1 LPFQSGPGSPSV
13 LSPPDQEVLI
23 AQAASGSS
31 DAFGLLVAPHL
42 ALFSNGIRR
51 ILGNAADTQDAL
63 QNALLAM
70 YQDLPSF
77 QARSRFSSWA
87 YRICINAA
95 LMFRRAQGRFREES
109 MDECPGLGRFD
120 ERGHHLERG
129 DAWPWA
135 VEPEA
140 LAQAELGQLRACL
153 QAALEALPEAQRVV
167 FVLRDLEDWSTEE
180 IAAQL
185 DQTPAA
191 VRQRLHR
198 ARVQIQSCLKEHV
211 LGRPQ

>member
-1 LPFQSGPGSPSV
+1 MPFQSGPGSPSV

-51 ILGNAADTQDAL
+51 ILGNAADTQDTL
-63 QNALLAM
+63 QNALLSM
-70 YQDLPSF
+70 YQDLPAF

-95 LMFRRAQGRFREES
+95 LMFRRAKGRFREEA
-109 MDECPGLGRFD
+109 MDDCPGLGRFD

-129 DAWPWA
+129 ADWA
-135 VEPEA
+135 VPPEA
-140 LAQAELGQLRACL
+140 LAEAERGQLRACL
-153 QAALEALPEAQRVV
+153 LKALEGLPEAQRVV
-167 FVLRDLEDWSTEE
+167 FILRDLEDWTTEE
-180 IAAQL
+180 IAERL
-185 DQTPAA
+185 EQTPAA

-198 ARVQIQSCLKEHV
+198 ARVQIQSSLKEHV
-211 LGRPQ
+211 QGRPR